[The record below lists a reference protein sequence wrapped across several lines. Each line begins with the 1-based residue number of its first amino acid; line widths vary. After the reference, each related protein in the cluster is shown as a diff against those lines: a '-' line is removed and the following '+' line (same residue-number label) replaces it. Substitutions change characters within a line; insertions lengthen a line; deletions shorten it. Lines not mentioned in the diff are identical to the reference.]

1 MQWSSKIFR
10 GEPYKYQQ
18 SDNLHQSTNLGFA
31 QNRSLVQLLLWQAL
45 CVQTMAKQGAQTL
58 VEKHLLRLSGNLSEG
73 KVVVL
78 EKDTIGREWGWVF
91 FYQNEEYLK
100 TGDFRFQLA
109 GNAPIMVN
117 RNTGEIV
124 ETGTAHPVEIYI

>member
-1 MQWSSKIFR
+1 MTKQ
-10 GEPYKYQQ
+10 E
-18 SDNLHQSTNLGFA
+18 A
-31 QNRSLVQLLLWQAL
+31 QL
-45 CVQTMAKQGAQTL
+45 L
-58 VEKHLLRLSGNLSEG
+58 VEKQLLRLSANLSEG
-73 KVVVL
+73 KLVVL
-78 EKDTIGREWGWVF
+78 EKETIGRDWGWVF

-124 ETGTAHPVEIYI
+124 ETGTASPVEYYIKKYEASL